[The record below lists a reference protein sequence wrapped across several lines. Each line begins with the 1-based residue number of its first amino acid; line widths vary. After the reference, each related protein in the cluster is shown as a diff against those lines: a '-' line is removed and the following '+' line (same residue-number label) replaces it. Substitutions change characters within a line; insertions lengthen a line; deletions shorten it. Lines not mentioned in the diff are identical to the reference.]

1 VANAGVLVLRG
12 VPISPLPAT
21 IRVFV
26 GRAGAAPVLFG
37 SISTIPAQTGKMDAV
52 LPIDQAHRAMFADRN
67 AISVRATN
75 AGSDAP
81 VTFDGFAIDL
91 P

>member
-1 VANAGVLVLRG
+1 V
-12 VPISPLPAT
+12 
-21 IRVFV
+21 
-26 GRAGAAPVLFG
+26 
-37 SISTIPAQTGKMDAV
+37 
-52 LPIDQAHRAMFADRN
+52 HRAIFSERD

-75 AGSDAP
+75 AGTDAP